1 MIPTQRPDG
10 PSTERSRPWPVL
22 AWTHTRW
29 VLRTTWR
36 NAEQALLVLG
46 IPVIAYV
53 ALSRTD
59 LVSST
64 IPPLVVTTTIV
75 ILAAGFTSPAITLA
89 FERRYGSFA
98 FLATTPLPRSA
109 IVFGTLLAVTITTS
123 LAVLLLMGLAAAI
136 PGPGSAHMTNMFAA
150 VVLGLFSVLPWAFV
164 VGGTARSEAVLAVAN
179 AIFVVAV
186 LFGGVLVPVVGGPL
200 GVVIGWLPPSNIVQL
215 AWAPHLSS
223 GLVLV
228 AWGVTGVAIAS
239 RVFRW
244 R

>member
-10 PSTERSRPWPVL
+10 PSTERSRPWPAL

-59 LVSST
+59 LVFST
-64 IPPLVVTTTIV
+64 IPPLVVTITIV

-123 LAVLLLMGLAAAI
+123 LAVLLLMGFAAAI
-136 PGPGSAHMTNMFAA
+136 PGPGSAGTTNMVAA
-150 VVLGLFSVLPWAFV
+150 VALGLFSILPWAFV

-186 LFGGVLVPVVGGPL
+186 LFGGVLVPAGGGPL
-200 GVVIGWLPPSNIVQL
+200 GVIIGWLPPNNIVQL
-215 AWAPHLSS
+215 ALGPPLMSV
-223 GLVLV
+223 LILV
-228 AWGVTGVAIAS
+228 AWGVTGVAVAS